1 MARVV
6 YNVDLPVL
14 LKIAAGYLK
23 EGDDQVAINR
33 KNCQRGNVQRPE
45 NVKQFFFNIRYI
57 L

>member
-6 YNVDLPVL
+6 YNVDLPML
-14 LKIAAGYLK
+14 LKIAVGYLK

-45 NVKQFFFNIRYI
+45 NVKQFFFPIYI

>member
-1 MARVV
+1 MARIV
-6 YNVDLPVL
+6 YNVDLPIL

-33 KNCQRGNVQRPE
+33 KNCQRENLQWPE
-45 NVKQFFFNIRYI
+45 NVKQSFFSIYI

>member
-6 YNVDLPVL
+6 YNVDLPML
-14 LKIAAGYLK
+14 LKIAVGCLK

-33 KNCQRGNVQRPE
+33 KKCPRGNVQRLE
-45 NVKQFFFNIRYI
+45 NVKQFFFLIYI